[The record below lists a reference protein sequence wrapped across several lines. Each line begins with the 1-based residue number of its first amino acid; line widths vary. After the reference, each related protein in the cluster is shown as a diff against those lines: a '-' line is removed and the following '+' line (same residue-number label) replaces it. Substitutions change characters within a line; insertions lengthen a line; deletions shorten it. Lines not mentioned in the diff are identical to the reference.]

1 MKPNIGKSNMSPS
14 SIARVITENIREN
27 NGLSESSGFKASEMV
42 AMLQSLIQ
50 KHGDLNIVSGLDR
63 SGYGEPVVDVI
74 VHDDV
79 KDATGK
85 AMVVF
90 DILLDDSSL
99 VSMGSLGIDREN
111 DIKPPPAT
119 FMKSGK
125 GY

>member
-1 MKPNIGKSNMSPS
+1 MSPS

-63 SGYGEPVVDVI
+63 SDYGEPVVDVV

-99 VSMGSLGIDREN
+99 VSMGSTYDLNSSGVDRR
-111 DIKPPPAT
+111 DVPP
-119 FMKSGK
+119 MQ
-125 GY
+125 